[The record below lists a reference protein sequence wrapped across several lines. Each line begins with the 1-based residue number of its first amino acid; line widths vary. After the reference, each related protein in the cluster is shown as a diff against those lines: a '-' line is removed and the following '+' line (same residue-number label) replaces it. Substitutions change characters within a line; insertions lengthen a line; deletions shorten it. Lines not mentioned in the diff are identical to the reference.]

1 MELKDATENGKYV
14 QNSPHVNPGLTVTE
28 LTVTLALPMY
38 IYVGLLSKRFFE
50 KKILKVFSW
59 EPRI

>member
-28 LTVTLALPMY
+28 LTVTLALPMWVY
-38 IYVGLLSKRFFE
+38 YQRDFSK
-50 KKILKVFSW
+50 KKY
-59 EPRI
+59 